1 MSKFG
6 GTIVYHKEG
15 IAMEEKQTTDEYQ
28 KLLNLALDLG
38 HLLLENGAEIY
49 RVEDTIQHVLY
60 AYGAKHV
67 DVFAVT
73 NNITVTITLANDSC
87 YTRLR
92 RVYARTTNFQIVEAL
107 NELSREVC
115 RTRPSADE
123 FSRRIKEIRKIPR
136 YSEPVMTAGFAGVAF
151 CFTLMFGGTISDA
164 LVAMCAGAMV
174 RVIVWLLDRLH
185 TNGFFINLFASFMVT
200 LTAVYAVKYGIA
212 QHSDM
217 ITIGTLMTLVPGVAI
232 TNAMRDIIAGDLL
245 AGTMK
250 AVEALLV
257 ALALA
262 IGTGIVLIMTGG
274 M

>member
-1 MSKFG
+1 
-6 GTIVYHKEG
+6 
-15 IAMEEKQTTDEYQ
+15 MEEKQTVDEYQ
-28 KLLNLALDLG
+28 KLLNAALDLG

-73 NNITVTITLANDSC
+73 NNITVTITLANDNC

-92 RVYARTTNFQIVEAL
+92 RVYSRTTNFQVVEAL
-107 NELSREVC
+107 NELSRYVC

-123 FSRRIKEIRKIPR
+123 LHQRIKEIRKIPR
-136 YSEPVMTAGFAGVAF
+136 YKEPVITAGYAGVAF
-151 CFTLMFGGTISDA
+151 CFTLMFGGTIADA
-164 LVAMCAGAMV
+164 FVAMLAGAMV
-174 RVIVWLLDRLH
+174 RVVVWLLERLH
-185 TNGFFINLFASFMVT
+185 TNGFFINLLASFMVT
-200 LTAVYAVKYGIA
+200 LLAIFSVRFGFA
-212 QHSDM
+212 QYSDM
-217 ITIGTLMTLVPGVAI
+217 IIIGTLMTLVPGVAI

-262 IGTGIVLIMTGG
+262 IGTGIVLILTGG